1 MMSPGQSL
9 DHRRGAGRLGL
20 SARQGW
26 DRMLPVAVVVLA
38 ACGLALVMAPA
49 PMATLFN
56 RVAFGTTSTP
66 VPDGDA
72 RRYVHLVHAVLGA
85 VMFGWSIT
93 IGALV
98 RGPLRRREAWAWHA
112 IVVSLSTW
120 FVLDTGYSVAT
131 KFWGQHRAQR
141 CASRSCLAIP
151 LGVIHTQLQPTPVA
165 SLDAPPPR

>member
-9 DHRRGAGRLGL
+9 DHQRGAGRLGL
-20 SARQGW
+20 PARQGW
-26 DRMLPVAVVVLA
+26 DRMLLVAVVVLA

-131 KFWGQHRAQR
+131 KFWGNTVLNAVVYIMF
-141 CASRSCLAIP
+141 AIP